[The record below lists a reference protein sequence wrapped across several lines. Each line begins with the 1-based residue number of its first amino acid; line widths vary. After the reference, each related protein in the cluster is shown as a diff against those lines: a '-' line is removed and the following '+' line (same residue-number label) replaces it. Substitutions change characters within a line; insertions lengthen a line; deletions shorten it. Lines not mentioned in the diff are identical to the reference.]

1 MSMMRF
7 PNLTGLDLV
16 SLQGRQ
22 QYFYH
27 SKICFTVEN
36 KSFKITVLK
45 EKWKKI
51 ATIITFEHFNTCLT
65 LFSYVVSLSPYL
77 VLLNNGCRIHGCRND
92 ATFYVAILRFTGC
105 VTFLGHRTR
114 RG

>member
-1 MSMMRF
+1 MRF

-36 KSFKITVLK
+36 QSFKIIVLK

-51 ATIITFEHFNTCLT
+51 AITLTVEHFST
-65 LFSYVVSLSPYL
+65 S
-77 VLLNNGCRIHGCRND
+77 
-92 ATFYVAILRFTGC
+92 
-105 VTFLGHRTR
+105 
-114 RG
+114 